1 MSTDTTTKT
10 ITDLD
15 DLATATVVELLLN
28 PELGSLI
35 PELARKLGL
44 EITEA
49 QEDLVDFSVL
59 RLMDQ
64 LAIPFVESLPEEHRA
79 EYVATLERRSKLRKI

>member
-1 MSTDTTTKT
+1 MSTDTTTEN

-28 PELGSLI
+28 PELGGII
-35 PELARKLGL
+35 PELAQALGL
-44 EITEA
+44 EITDA
-49 QEDLVDFSVL
+49 QEDLVGFSVL

-79 EYVATLERRSKLRKI
+79 DYVEILERRSKL